1 MVVHLT
7 ASPCY
12 GGPERQMLQLGR
24 ELAPDYESAYLTFR
38 EEERCWDF
46 VRNAQEAGFH
56 AAALKHDTPR
66 LLAAYRELKGL
77 LRGLNA
83 DVLICHGY
91 KAGILGRLAARS
103 LGLPVVAVSRGWTG
117 ESFPVRLFEW
127 LDRVNLRWMDRVVCV
142 SEAQAARVRKAGVAE
157 KKITVIHNAIR
168 AERFERPKLEYR
180 QRLLGLFPDPP
191 DLVIGSAGRFSPE
204 KGFQVLVDAFCEVAR
219 AVQSA
224 GLVLFGDGPERNR
237 IAKQIADLDLGRR
250 CVLAGFRDD
259 LDDFMPHF
267 DVFVLPSFTEGLPNV
282 ALEALA
288 ARVPVVATAVG
299 GTPEVVRQGIDGYL
313 VPPGDPGAMAG
324 RIVHLLPTAAESESA
339 TIFRSRLKRKLTAS
353 CSRAS

>member
-1 MVVHLT
+1 
-7 ASPCY
+7 
-12 GGPERQMLQLGR
+12 MLELGR
-24 ELAPDYESAYLTFR
+24 ELAPDYDSAYLTFR
-38 EEERCWDF
+38 EEERCWNF
-46 VRNAQEAGFH
+46 VRQAHSQGFE
-56 AAALKHDTPR
+56 
-66 LLAAYRELKGL
+66 AYRELKGL

-237 IAKQIADLDLGRR
+237 IAKQIADLDPCLTSTSSSSPRSPK
-250 CVLAGFRDD
+250 
-259 LDDFMPHF
+259 DFPTSRSKPWQPASQ
-267 DVFVLPSFTEGLPNV
+267 LWPRPS
-282 ALEALA
+282 A
-288 ARVPVVATAVG
+288 ARPRSSGKVSTGTWSRPATLGQWRVG
-299 GTPEVVRQGIDGYL
+299 LSIYSTTAAS
-313 VPPGDPGAMAG
+313 GAISA
-324 RIVHLLPTAAESESA
+324 TAAESESA